1 LDITEIMN
9 DKPAPGS
16 RKISTFVYYKCNEKH
31 QNLKYHMEHYD
42 HMAVMGYHKKKE
54 KLVI

>member
-1 LDITEIMN
+1 MN